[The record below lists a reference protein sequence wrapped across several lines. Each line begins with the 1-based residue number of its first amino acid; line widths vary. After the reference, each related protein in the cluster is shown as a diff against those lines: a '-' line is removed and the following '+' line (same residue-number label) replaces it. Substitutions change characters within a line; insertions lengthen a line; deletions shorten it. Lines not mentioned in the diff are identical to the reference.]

1 MENGVCE
8 IKENGELSYSWNT
21 FIRIRSGKHDS
32 SSARTHAYDM
42 KKLFESS
49 NLTERPILLLSTDGV
64 KDEAPHY
71 PKPLATAIYFFKHL
85 KLDVFLTVLR
95 QQDYP
100 PSTQS
105 KEE

>member
-1 MENGVCE
+1 MCE

-21 FIRIRSGKHDS
+21 FIRISSDKHDS
-32 SSARTHAYDM
+32 SSAHTHAYDM

-49 NLTERPILLLSTDGV
+49 NLPERPSLLLSTDGA

-71 PKPLATAIYFFKHL
+71 PKSLAIAIYLFKHL
-85 KLDVFLTVLR
+85 KLDVFLTVLM

-100 PSTQS
+100 PSIQS